1 MENVANQ
8 PIKTKED
15 IALERMKAKYPDKDF
30 SDKSLFHSQIV
41 EDFVDGGDRIAKYEE
56 DERALSDMVLADPR
70 AAQILVDMRNGKDV
84 ATSLVRMFGNE
95 IKDAIDDPERLDEMA
110 EAQKDY
116 MDRVAKEK
124 EYEDIYKGNLEQT
137 LNDIEAVQQEMGLS
151 DEQVDAAMAH
161 LQKIV
166 SDGVMGK
173 FSPES
178 IKMALKAISH
188 DEDVALAAHEGEV
201 KGRNTKI
208 EEKLRK
214 EKKGDGMPTIN
225 SKNNNV
231 AQARRGSSIF
241 DIAREAK

>member
-56 DERALSDMVLADPR
+56 DERALSDMILADPR

-173 FSPES
+173 FSFES

>member
-56 DERALSDMVLADPR
+56 DERALSDMILADPR

>member
-15 IALERMKAKYPDKDF
+15 IALERLKAKYPDKDF

-56 DERALSDMVLADPR
+56 DERALSDMILADPR

-173 FSPES
+173 FSSES

>member
-173 FSPES
+173 FSPEN

>member
-56 DERALSDMVLADPR
+56 DERALSDMILADPR

-173 FSPES
+173 FSSES

>member
-1 MENVANQ
+1 MENVVNQ

-56 DERALSDMVLADPR
+56 DERALSDMILADPR